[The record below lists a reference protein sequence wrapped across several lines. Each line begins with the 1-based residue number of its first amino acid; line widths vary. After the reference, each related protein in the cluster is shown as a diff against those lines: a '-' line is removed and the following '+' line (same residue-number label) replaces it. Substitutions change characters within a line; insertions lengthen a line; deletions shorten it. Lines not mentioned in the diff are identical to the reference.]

1 MSKILLVKTSS
12 MGDVI
17 HALPAVTDIRTHF
30 PDTRID
36 WMVEEG
42 FAELPRLHPSVDQI
56 IPVALRRWRK
66 QLLGPTTWREF
77 SAFRKQLQSNSYDL
91 ILDCQGLIKS
101 ALLSLLAHGPRCGF
115 DWRSA
120 REPLASLAADRA
132 IVVDRNLHAVERNR
146 RLAGLALGYTPD
158 FSHIDYGISAPES
171 SFEWLPNQPHAVLLH
186 ATSRADKEWPE
197 GAWLALADQLNQMG
211 FCCVLPWGS
220 PAEQARSK
228 RLAAQMKCGVSPP
241 RLNLSQTACLLEK
254 AGIVIGVDTGLTH
267 LAAALKVPLVALYCA
282 SDPGLTGV
290 LSSGPFVNLGSMNG
304 APEVSEVI
312 NALSR
317 VLPP

>member
-1 MSKILLVKTSS
+1 MPNILLVKTSS

-17 HALPAVTDIRTHF
+17 HALPAVTDICTHF
-30 PDTRID
+30 PDTRIT

-42 FAELPRLHPSVDQI
+42 FSELPHLHPGVDQI

-66 QLLGPTTWREF
+66 QLFGRTTWQEF
-77 SAFRKQLQSNSYDL
+77 SAFRKQLQSEPYDL

-101 ALLSLLAHGPRCGF
+101 ALLSLLANGPRCGF
-115 DWRSA
+115 DWHSA

-132 IVVDRNLHAVERNR
+132 IAVDRNLHAIDRNR

-158 FSHIDYGISAPES
+158 FSHVDYGISAPKVQ
-171 SFEWLPNQPHAVLLH
+171 FEWLPDQAYAVLLH
-186 ATSRADKEWPE
+186 ATSRTDKEWPE
-197 GAWLALADQLNQMG
+197 NAWLALAAHLDQMG

-228 RLAAQMKCGVSPP
+228 RLAAQMKRGVSPP

-254 AGIVIGVDTGLTH
+254 AGVVIGVDTGLTH

-290 LSSGPFVNLGSMNG
+290 LSSGPFVNLGSMG
-304 APEVSEVI
+304 DAPEVSEVI
-312 NALSR
+312 SALSGI
-317 VLPP
+317 LPP